1 MAMRYE
7 YKFVRLDETKPTM
20 LGLDRAPVF
29 DEPDVYQRSV
39 HEHAALGWRLVQI
52 FAPPTSY
59 PSGGPR
65 STSRY
70 SSVPPRTPI
79 NDKGKDARFRKTESG
94 QVKLTSCKQIAT

>member
-29 DEPDVYQRSV
+29 DKPDVYQRSV

-59 PSGGPR
+59 PSGAPAFYELVFERAASNVEPG
-65 STSRY
+65 
-70 SSVPPRTPI
+70 
-79 NDKGKDARFRKTESG
+79 A
-94 QVKLTSCKQIAT
+94 ATDPGCI